1 MKIYAVR
8 QTSDSEK
15 IFEELA
21 EKDLWVKV
29 RKVRGSGEVGYFK
42 LANIDDPIA
51 EQKAYYFNFVP
62 AYCVTNHDSFGLSIM
77 NMTMNG
83 GLHHYEVIFPM
94 DVMTTEELVEEMT
107 SGDPV

>member
-51 EQKAYYFNFVP
+51 EQRAYYFNFVP
-62 AYCVTNHDSFGLSIM
+62 AYCVHEIPSGPEMS
-77 NMTMNG
+77 
-83 GLHHYEVIFPM
+83 VA
-94 DVMTTEELVEEMT
+94 VLVLEICV
-107 SGDPV
+107 PVEYH

>member
-21 EKDLWVKV
+21 GKDLWVKV
-29 RKVRGSGEVGYFK
+29 RKLHGREEVGYFK

-51 EQKAYYFNFVP
+51 EQRAYYFNFVP
-62 AYCVTNHDSFGLSIM
+62 EYCVTNHDSFGLSMM

-83 GLHHYEVIFPM
+83 GLRHYEVIFPM
-94 DVMTTEELVEEMT
+94 EVMTTEELTEEMT